1 MAPSIL
7 DGALL
12 SLPHPVFDL
21 GESLFDRVEV
31 GRVWRQVPEPGASSL
46 DHLPDSFRLVA
57 SEIVENDDV
66 AFAQSWQEQVLYISA
81 EAFAVD
87 RAVEDAGRR
96 ELVMAERAEECEGA
110 PVTVRRE
117 AAQAS
122 PFGAPAPQ
130 RGHVGLDPGLIDEDE
145 PARIEPG
152 LPGSPAL
159 APTRDVGASLFEG
172 EQCFF

>member
-1 MAPSIL
+1 MSPSVV

-12 SLPHPVFDL
+12 SLTHPMLDL
-21 GESLFDRVEV
+21 GEGLFDWIEV
-31 GRVWRQVPEPGASSL
+31 GRVWRQVPEPGASGL

-57 SEIVENDDV
+57 SKIVENDDV
-66 AFAQSWQEQVLYISA
+66 ALTQGWQEKVLDIGA

-87 RAVEDAGRR
+87 RPVEDAGCR
-96 ELVMAERAEECEGA
+96 ELVVAERTEEREGT

-117 AAQAS
+117 AAQAG

-145 PARIEPG
+145 PTRIEPG

-159 APTRDVGASLFEG
+159 APTRDVGAGLFEG

>member
-1 MAPSIL
+1 MAPGVL

-12 SLPHPVFDL
+12 SLPHPMFDL
-21 GESLFDRVEV
+21 GEGLFDRVEV
-31 GRVWRQVPEPGASSL
+31 GRVWRQVPEPGAGSL
-46 DHLPDSFRLVA
+46 DHLPDGFRLVA

-66 AFAQSWQEQVLYISA
+66 PLAQGWQEKVLHISA

-87 RAVEDAGRR
+87 GAVEDAGCC
-96 ELVMAERAEECEGA
+96 ELVMAECAEECEGTPM
-110 PVTVRRE
+110 PVRGE
-117 AAQAS
+117 ATQAC
-122 PFGAPAPQ
+122 PFGAPASQ

-145 PARIEPG
+145 PTRIKSG
-152 LPGSPAL
+152 LPGSPPL